1 MTKAQLIAFHNLGRA
16 TAQYKGL
23 MNKYHLAK
31 IKELTMTT
39 YSVEYTMYFFD
50 EPNVEGYFE
59 VKANSLDEAWATVR
73 RDYPEYAVDDVYER
87 VDN

>member
-16 TAQYKGL
+16 TAQYKGP

-39 YSVEYTMYFFD
+39 YTARYTMYFFD
-50 EPNVEGYFE
+50 EPNVEGYFDVEAESLEHAWE
-59 VKANSLDEAWATVR
+59 VVR
-73 RDYPEYAVDDVYER
+73 QDYPEYCVDDVYKR
-87 VDN
+87 VD

>member
-1 MTKAQLIAFHNLGRA
+1 
-16 TAQYKGL
+16 
-23 MNKYHLAK
+23 
-31 IKELTMTT
+31 MTT

-59 VKANSLDEAWATVR
+59 VKADSLDEAWDKVR
-73 RDYPEYAVDDVYER
+73 KDYPEYAVDDVYER